1 MPAFSRKLIAI
12 VLLGLLFVLLLLGSL
27 SRCTQLVTAKK
38 EARVAR
44 GQAEAAADAGA
55 EAMNTISNVEAAD
68 RSADRI
74 HEEGLDAIRKAPE
87 GKSGAAAVDT
97 VCRLRLYRDS
107 QRCAALRTAGPG
119 EPAPPD

>member
-1 MPAFSRKLIAI
+1 MSRTLIAAA
-12 VLLGLLFVLLLLGSL
+12 VAACLVLLLALIGPSAC
-27 SRCTQLVTAKK
+27 SKYFTAKK

-55 EAMNTISNVEAAD
+55 EAMNVVSNVAAAD
-68 RSADRI
+68 VEADRI

-87 GKSGAAAVDT
+87 GRGGAAARDS

-107 QRCAALRTAGPG
+107 ERCAGLRKAGPG
-119 EPAPPD
+119 QPSEAR